1 MWHVRTQTI
10 ASSAKADE
18 ALLWRPGART
28 QCSPDRALE
37 TFNEYNRFVTLR
49 RYYDHHPGAGG
60 TQRPDPAIASN
71 FHFAIDDPS
80 QRSRCDTRTD
90 DPRTVGDLRETYGFV
105 DVQPVD
111 PQIARLV
118 EPNRAVAATSKI
130 YSGLSSE
137 LAIAATGEP
146 ACFGFNAPCRR
157 DRPPSRVRQLAIIP
171 CNPEIAIAHL

>member
-1 MWHVRTQTI
+1 MVTHGFRNQTNVPAKNHNCN

-37 TFNEYNRFVTLR
+37 TFNEHNRFVTLR

-90 DPRTVGDLRETYGFV
+90 DPRTVGDLRETYGFAV
-105 DVQPVD
+105 VQPVD

-118 EPNRAVAATSKI
+118 EPNRSITIRSRRRRASLGAWVAAASC
-130 YSGLSSE
+130 SRS
-137 LAIAATGEP
+137 ATIP
-146 ACFGFNAPCRR
+146 RPRPCSARS
-157 DRPPSRVRQLAIIP
+157 P
-171 CNPEIAIAHL
+171 N